1 VRHLARHLGVAAFV
15 GVEQAVAVQVP
26 AERDGGEEQ
35 QQAGERGGLGGPGGP
50 GGRRWQRWRD
60 VNKLRVWVIE
70 LGR

>member
-35 QQAGERGGLGGPGGP
+35 QQAGERGGLGG
-50 GGRRWQRWRD
+50 RRWQRWRD